1 MVRLFARA
9 FVLFLFL
16 MPGLLLAQSS
26 GGQFCVRAFED
37 RDSDGQR
44 DADEPTLT
52 RGLSINL
59 LDANN
64 ITVASTLLE
73 QSPTA
78 DQGIVCFVNLA
89 TGQYTISVTS
99 AEYNPTTP
107 TSLTTTISADAVPT
121 VVDFGGR
128 PTVAS
133 ETPQPISSSPVAD
146 TDRDQLLRIV
156 LAGLGALVV
165 IAGMGILG
173 VLIYLI
179 AFRRRPQPDTRRT
192 TGSAAVVKTG
202 QTPKVE

>member
-1 MVRLFARA
+1 MDRLFART
-9 FVLFLFL
+9 FLL
-16 MPGLLLAQSS
+16 ILLLTPGLLAAQPS

-44 DADEPTLT
+44 DAEEPALT

-59 LDANN
+59 MDASNV
-64 ITVASTLLE
+64 TVASTLLE

-78 DQGIVCFVNLA
+78 AQGIVCFVNLA

-121 VVDFGGR
+121 VVEFGGR
-128 PTVAS
+128 PTVGG
-133 ETPQPISSSPVAD
+133 ETPQPVSSSPIAD
-146 TDRDQLLRIV
+146 TDRDQLLRIG

-173 VLIYLI
+173 VLVYLI
-179 AFRRRPQPDTRRT
+179 AFRRRPPPDRRRT
-192 TGSAAVVKTG
+192 TGTTPVVQTG
-202 QTPKVE
+202 KTPKVE